1 MKNCQGPGCKNR
13 CFEKEAIENKDFTLC
28 SNIDNSTETDGVD
41 SGKAYC
47 EGKVAAATLNL
58 DNCKKITYG
67 SDSNKEFATYDCYLE
82 IAKSKK
88 DISIC
93 ENIPKAE
100 EGEGVGKGGY
110 ATETSEE
117 YKKRQAAKTRE
128 LDRKIKQLNRQ
139 LAEQRSPPEQVEEG
153 ARYRQHWLP
162 WLLLA
167 LSWAGFVGYLW
178 WSRF

>member
-1 MKNCQGPGCKNR
+1 M
-13 CFEKEAIENKDFTLC
+13 
-28 SNIDNSTETDGVD
+28 
-41 SGKAYC
+41 
-47 EGKVAAATLNL
+47 AATRA
-58 DNCKKITYG
+58 KKQAGQAVQEEAMQVAQATQRPG
-67 SDSNKEFATYDCYLE
+67 QTKEQTKL
-82 IAKSKK
+82 IAQGVR
-88 DISIC
+88 
-93 ENIPKAE
+93 KAL
-100 EGEGVGKGGY
+100 
-110 ATETSEE
+110 EE